1 MALPKNEKLSN
12 VTPLRDG
19 DAATPGK
26 LAARATF
33 SFEADADDATPEM
46 SIATV
51 GVAPQGQKIAK
62 VGVDLTGKRKVIFF
76 VGRGKTGKTMLIRWL
91 SETALASD
99 VPFLMA
105 DMDPTNDTFSKYID
119 GVARPSQPSDPVLA
133 LKWLES
139 LLQHA
144 MGVGMSLF
152 VDLGGGDTTLRR
164 LVMQSPDLV
173 AMFEEAGFA
182 VVLLYTVGPQEEDL
196 SPLAT
201 MDALGLLPSATAVI
215 LNEGLVEVGE
225 GRDAAFA
232 RISRHSVFKAAL
244 NRGAI
249 PVWMPKLLPA
259 AQVEVRRLHFRD
271 AAAGHNGQGTSPLG
285 PFDRARVGTWLK
297 AMDANFEGIKTW
309 LP

>member
-1 MALPKNEKLSN
+1 MALPKNDKPSN
-12 VTPLRDG
+12 VTSLREG
-19 DAATPGK
+19 DPASPVR

-33 SFEADADDATPEM
+33 SFNGDADDATPEM
-46 SIATV
+46 SIAT
-51 GVAPQGQKIAK
+51 AARPSQDQEIARH
-62 VGVDLTGKRKVIFF
+62 GVDLTGKKKVIFF

-119 GVARPSQPSDPVLA
+119 GVARPSEPGDPALS

-144 MGVGMSLF
+144 MGTGMSLF

-164 LVMQSPDLV
+164 LVIQSPDLV
-173 AMFEEAGFA
+173 SMFEEAGFA

-201 MDALGLLPSATAVI
+201 MSALGLLPAATAIV

-244 NRGAI
+244 NRGAV

-259 AQVEVRRLHFRD
+259 AQVEMRRLHFRD
-271 AAAGHNGQGTSPLG
+271 AAAGHNGQGNSPLG